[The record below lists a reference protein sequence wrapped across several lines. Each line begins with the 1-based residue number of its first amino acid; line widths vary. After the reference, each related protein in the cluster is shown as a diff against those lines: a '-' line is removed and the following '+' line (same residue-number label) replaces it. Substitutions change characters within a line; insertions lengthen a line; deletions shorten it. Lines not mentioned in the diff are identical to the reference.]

1 LRQGWQIAAVVSL
14 GLILILLA
22 CGKKGPP
29 FLPDGS
35 MALRIE
41 DLRGEWED
49 GNAVLKGSI
58 TAPSSKEKTLQDVT
72 GYRVYHAW
80 YPLERP
86 PCDGCPVE
94 YQWLRDME
102 RAEIRGDRFSCQIP
116 GIKRKGIHFFEVRLV
131 GRRGAVGPRSNRIRL
146 VVD

>member
-1 LRQGWQIAAVVSL
+1 MRQGWRNAAVVSL
-14 GLILILLA
+14 GLILVLLA

-29 FLPDGS
+29 FLPDRS

-41 DLRGEWED
+41 DLKGEWQGE
-49 GNAVLKGSI
+49 NAVLKGRI
-58 TAPSSKEKTLQDVT
+58 VAPSGREEALQDVT

-94 YQWLRDME
+94 YQWSKDME
-102 RAEIRGDRFSCQIP
+102 RVEVLGNKFSCQIP
-116 GIKRKGIHFFEVRLV
+116 GIRKKGIHFFEVRLV
-131 GRRGAVGPRSNRIRL
+131 GRRGAVGERSNRIRL